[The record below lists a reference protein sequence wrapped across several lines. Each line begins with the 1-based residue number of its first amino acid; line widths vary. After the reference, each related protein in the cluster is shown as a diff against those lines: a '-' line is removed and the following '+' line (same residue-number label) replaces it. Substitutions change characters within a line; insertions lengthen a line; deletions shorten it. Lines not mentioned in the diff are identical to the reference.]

1 MVSMITSLKAA
12 AAAMGAQFDG
22 NDQRFGQP
30 RTDSRAV
37 SQGDLFFAMRGE
49 AMDGHRFVATALE
62 AGAAAVVVDHDV
74 SGEVAAAAGRQL
86 VVKDTRLALG
96 LLGGSVRLQWGGSLV
111 AVTGNSGKTT
121 VKEMLK
127 AILEEASSEREVLAT
142 LGNLNSYVGVPFTL
156 CRLEPQH
163 QWGVVE
169 LGANHV
175 GEISWTAPLVQ
186 PQIAVITN
194 VTGAHMGEFGGLAR
208 IAQAK
213 AEILSG
219 LAEGG
224 VAVLNRDDAFYPLWQ
239 RLAVLRGGEESI
251 RDFGS
256 SSAAYAHPRNIG
268 HDAQGRYHFD
278 LQLGQ
283 VSAGKVSLALLGEH
297 NVSNALAAA
306 AAASALGIDADVI
319 VRGLER
325 VRSVGGRMALRHGKR
340 GRTLLDDTYNANP
353 GAFRAALE
361 TLALQ
366 PAPRWCLLGAMG
378 ELGEQSAE
386 QHAEIG
392 RYAKA
397 LGIDGL
403 IAFGEAAAD
412 TAQAF
417 GGHCFD
423 DWATFLAAAE
433 EQLPAN
439 ASVLIKGSR
448 STEMERAVEH
458 FAE

>member
-1 MVSMITSLKAA
+1 MITSLKAA
-12 AAAMGAQFDG
+12 ADAMGAQFEG
-22 NDQRFGQP
+22 TDQPFVAP

-37 SQGDLFFAMRGE
+37 AQGDLFFAMRGE
-49 AMDGHRFVATALE
+49 AMDGHLFVATALE
-62 AGAAAVVVDHDV
+62 AGAAAVVVDHDISV
-74 SGEVAAAAGRQL
+74 QVPAAIGRQL

-96 LLGGSVRLQWGGSLV
+96 LLGGSVRQQWGGSLS

-121 VKEMLK
+121 VKEMIK
-127 AILEEASSEREVLAT
+127 AILEEASSEEQVVAT
-142 LGNLNSYVGVPFTL
+142 HGNLNSYVGVPLTL
-156 CRLEPQH
+156 CRLQAQH

-186 PQIAVITN
+186 PQVAVITN

-224 VAVLNRDDAFYPLWQ
+224 IAVLNRDDTFYPLWR
-239 RLAVLRGGEESI
+239 RLAILRGGEECI
-251 RDFGS
+251 RDFGI
-256 SSAAYAHPRNIG
+256 SSAAYAHPRNVG
-268 HDAQGRYHFD
+268 HDAHGRYHFE
-278 LQLGQ
+278 LQLGDAD
-283 VSAGKVSLALLGEH
+283 AGTVSLALLGEH
-297 NVSNALAAA
+297 NVRNALAAA
-306 AAASALGIDADVI
+306 AATSALGVAPNVI

-325 VRSVGGRMALRHGKR
+325 VASVGGRMALRRGKCA
-340 GRTLLDDTYNANP
+340 RTLLDDTYNANP

-366 PAPRWCLLGAMG
+366 PGPRWCLLGAMG
-378 ELGEQSAE
+378 ELGEQSAA
-386 QHAEIG
+386 QHAAIG
-392 RYAKA
+392 HYAKA

-403 IAFGEAAAD
+403 IAYGESATAAAH
-412 TAQAF
+412 AF
-417 GGHCFD
+417 GGECFD
-423 DWATFLAAAE
+423 DWEAFLAAADE
-433 EQLPAN
+433 KLPAN

-448 STEMERAVEH
+448 STLMERAVEH